1 MARFSRIVT
10 PRLSCFTSAAA
21 TCPLCN
27 AVSAIICT
35 RTESEVEEV
44 FDSLSDI
51 GGIEFY
57 SFNTVGQVLRHMLL
71 KVRRCAAPPPALLA

>member
-1 MARFSRIVT
+1 MQCPPSSARAPSQSLFRC
-10 PRLSCFTSAAA
+10 RLVCIINLV
-21 TCPLCN
+21 PN
-27 AVSAIICT
+27 RHPPAVSAIICT

-57 SFNTVGQVLRHMLL
+57 SFNTVGQLLRHMLL
-71 KVRRCAAPPPALLA
+71 KARSC

>member
-1 MARFSRIVT
+1 MRTQSVQSVPPA
-10 PRLSCFTSAAA
+10 
-21 TCPLCN
+21 

-57 SFNTVGQVLRHMLL
+57 SFNTIGQLLRHMLL
-71 KVRRCAAPPPALLA
+71 KASRDWGTQ